1 MNMRWML
8 LGLGLG
14 LGLSG
19 AGAARADVPLPP
31 VSNAAPTAESIVAAP
46 TQVEL
51 TLDLT
56 CTLPTNGPAVER
68 GRLVARLHE
77 YDPRTADGAAREIG
91 RVEVAGVTH
100 RPDAETVLRFPCAGV
115 VPVRK
120 AYYLTAVLYPDDA
133 ATDGAGGLYYLVGFR
148 RVLAAG
154 NRESLAVTLVP
165 VGGEGEPTN

>member
-1 MNMRWML
+1 MNVRWML

-14 LGLSG
+14 W

-31 VSNAAPTAESIVAAP
+31 VSNAAPAVESAAVVP
-46 TQVEL
+46 SQEEL

-56 CTLPTNGPAVER
+56 CTLPTNGPAVEC

-77 YDPRTADGAAREIG
+77 YDPRTAAGAARENG
-91 RVEVAGVTH
+91 RVEVVGVTH
-100 RPDAETVLRFPCAGV
+100 RPGAETVLRFPCAGI

-120 AYYLTAVLYPDDA
+120 AYYLTAVLYPEDA
-133 ATDGAGGLYYLVGFR
+133 AGDSSGLYYLVGFR

-154 NRESLAVTLVP
+154 NRESLSVALVP

>member
-1 MNMRWML
+1 MNVRWML

-14 LGLSG
+14 LGLSW
-19 AGAARADVPLPP
+19 AGAARADVPLPS
-31 VSNAAPTAESIVAAP
+31 VSNAASVAESAAAAP
-46 TQVEL
+46 AQVEL

-77 YDPRTADGAAREIG
+77 YDPRKADGAAREIG

-100 RPDAETVLRFPCAGV
+100 RPAAETVLRFPCAGV

-120 AYYLTAVLYPDDA
+120 AYYLTAVLYSEDA
-133 ATDGAGGLYYLVGFR
+133 AADGSGLYYLVGFR

>member
-14 LGLSG
+14 LGLSW

-31 VSNAAPTAESIVAAP
+31 VSNAAPAVESAAVVP
-46 TQVEL
+46 SQEEL

-77 YDPRTADGAAREIG
+77 YDSRRADGAAREIG

-100 RPDAETVLRFPCAGV
+100 RPGAETVLRFPCAGETAA
-115 VPVRK
+115 RK
-120 AYYLTAVLYPDDA
+120 AYYITAVVFPEGA
-133 ATDGAGGLYYLVGFR
+133 PAGGSGVYFIDGFQP
-148 RVLAAG
+148 VLAAG
-154 NRESLAVTLVP
+154 DRESQTVTLAP
-165 VGGEGEPTN
+165 VGAEAGPSN